1 MTTAKPSATTTQQP
15 GQEVRFRL
23 PEPPKR
29 EPDEMTSYDHLHK
42 PGNAHYLALHFGT
55 PDTTLVEADRWIVP
69 SPEFNKARARRPDL
83 LIAFGV
89 SPADY
94 RASNGYI
101 VSEQGKPP
109 DFVLEVASESTAEAD
124 VGAKRDYYAEL
135 GIPEYWR
142 FDETGE
148 FHGTR
153 LAGDRLVNGQYQPML
168 IEELPDGVLQGYS
181 AALNLN
187 LRWDNGQLVWRDPAT
202 GRRIVTLDDERT
214 RADTAEAR
222 ADGEQETRINEQA
235 RANKAE
241 ARNREL
247 EAELNRLHNS

>member
-1 MTTAKPSATTTQQP
+1 MTTAKPSATSTQQP
-15 GQEVRFRL
+15 GQEARFRL

-29 EPDEMTSYDHLHK
+29 EPDEMTSYDHLYK
-42 PGNAHYLALHFGT
+42 PGNARYLAVHFGN

-89 SPADY
+89 SAADY
-94 RASNGYI
+94 RASNGYV
-101 VSEQGKPP
+101 VSGQGKPP

-148 FHGTR
+148 HHGTR
-153 LAGDRLVNGQYQPML
+153 LAGDRLVDGQYQAMV
-168 IEELPDGVLQGYS
+168 IDELPGGVLQGYS
-181 AALNLN
+181 AALNLH
-187 LRWDNGQLVWRDPAT
+187 LRWDNRQLVWHDPAT

-222 ADGEQETRINEQA
+222 ADREQEARINEQA
-235 RANKAE
+235 RANEAE

-247 EAELNRLHNS
+247 EAELNRLRSS

>member
-1 MTTAKPSATTTQQP
+1 M
-15 GQEVRFRL
+15 
-23 PEPPKR
+23 
-29 EPDEMTSYDHLHK
+29 
-42 PGNAHYLALHFGT
+42 
-55 PDTTLVEADRWIVP
+55 EADRWIVP

-83 LIAFGV
+83 LMAFGV
-89 SPADY
+89 SAADY

-153 LAGDRLVNGQYQPML
+153 LAGDRLVNGQYQPMM
-168 IEELPDGVLQGYS
+168 IEELPSGVLQGYS

-187 LRWDNGQLVWRDPAT
+187 LRWDNGQLVWHDPAT
-202 GRRIVTLDDERT
+202 GRRIVTLEDALV
-214 RADTAEAR
+214 RADTAETR
-222 ADGEQETRINEQA
+222 APTRQKPA
-235 RANKAE
+235 TGSWR
-241 ARNREL
+241 R
-247 EAELNRLHNS
+247 S

>member
-15 GQEVRFRL
+15 KQEVRFRL

-29 EPDEMTSYDHLHK
+29 ELDEMTSYDHLYK
-42 PGNAHYLALHFGT
+42 PGNAYLLIEHFGN
-55 PDTTLVEADRWIVP
+55 PEATLVEADRWIVP

-83 LIAFGV
+83 LIAFDV
-89 SPADY
+89 SAADY
-94 RASNGYI
+94 QASNGYI

-135 GIPEYWR
+135 GIPEYCR
-142 FDETGE
+142 FDKTGE

-153 LAGDRLVNGQYQPML
+153 LAGDRLVNGQYQPMV
-168 IEELPDGVLQGYS
+168 IEELQDGVMQGYS

-202 GRRIVTLDDERT
+202 GRRIVTLEDALV
-214 RADTAEAR
+214 RADQAEAR
-222 ADGEQETRINEQA
+222 IQQ
-235 RANKAE
+235 
-241 ARNREL
+241 L
-247 EAELNRLHNS
+247 EAELDRLRSS

>member
-15 GQEVRFRL
+15 TQEVRFRL

-29 EPDEMTSYDHLHK
+29 ELDEMTSYDHLYK
-42 PGNAHYLALHFGT
+42 PGNAHYLALHFGN
-55 PDTTLVEADRWIVP
+55 PKTTLVEADRWIVP

-89 SPADY
+89 SAADY

-168 IEELPDGVLQGYS
+168 IEELPGGVLQGYS

-187 LRWDNGQLVWRDPAT
+187 LRWDNGQLVWRDPTT
-202 GRRIVTLDDERT
+202 GRRIVTLEDALV
-214 RADTAEAR
+214 RADTAETR
-222 ADGEQETRINEQA
+222 ADQ
-235 RANKAE
+235 AE
-241 ARNREL
+241 ARIQQL
-247 EAELNRLHNS
+247 EAELDRLRNG